1 MKNEIKV
8 TVIIPVYNKENLL
21 KRCLDSIEA
30 QSYPYFEVVVVD
42 DGSKDNSGEICD
54 SYREKT
60 VAFVCIIM
68 RIKGLVHLEILELNK
83 QKVSILPL

>member
-54 SYREKT
+54 SYREKDSRFR
-60 VAFVCIIM
+60 VYHNENQGPGASRYFGFDQAI
-68 RIKGLVHLEILELNK
+68 GE
-83 QKVSILPL
+83 